1 MTSESKNGYIDKLHA
16 IVNKYNNTYL
26 STIKIN
32 PVDMKSSTCIEFGI
46 ENNDKDPKFKNSGPV
61 RKFKR

>member
-26 STIKIN
+26 SAIKMN
-32 PVDMKSSTCIEFGI
+32 PVDMFSTYIEFGI
-46 ENNDKDPKFKNSGPV
+46 ENNDKDPKFKNSGYV